1 MSRTRYSVRV
11 VAKHRSS
18 IDPVP
23 WTLIKLNRANQ
34 LTWGVIKF
42 CIAKRSG
49 QFKNKTYTFDIDGV
63 YYDNYANTNKNK
75 FLLDDTILNNS
86 CIIYSLIP
94 IHYKEKMHFIPH
106 NAVDFTLD
114 INEEKIRTQYY

>member
-1 MSRTRYSVRV
+1 MSRKRYSVRV

-18 IDPVP
+18 IHPVP

-42 CIAKRSG
+42 CIAKRLG

-63 YYDNYANTNKNK
+63 YYDDYANTNKTN
-75 FLLDDTILNNS
+75 FRLEDTILNNS
-86 CIIYSLIP
+86 CIIYSLVP
-94 IHYKEKMHFIPH
+94 IHYKEKIHFIPH

-114 INEEKIRTQYY
+114 INEEKIQTQYY

>member
-1 MSRTRYSVRV
+1 MSRKRYSVRV

-18 IDPVP
+18 THPVP

-42 CIAKRSG
+42 CIAKRLG

-63 YYDNYANTNKNK
+63 YYDDYANTSKNK

-86 CIIYSLIP
+86 RIIYSLIP
-94 IHYKEKMHFIPH
+94 IHYKEKIHFIPH

-114 INEEKIRTQYY
+114 INEEKIQTQYY

>member
-1 MSRTRYSVRV
+1 MSRKRYAVRV

-18 IDPVP
+18 IHPVP

-42 CIAKRSG
+42 CIAKRLG

-63 YYDNYANTNKNK
+63 YYDEYANTNKNK
-75 FLLDDTILNNS
+75 FMLDDTILNNS

-94 IHYKEKMHFIPH
+94 IHYKEKIHFIPH

-114 INEEKIRTQYY
+114 INEEKIQTQYY

>member
-1 MSRTRYSVRV
+1 MSRKRYSVRV

-18 IDPVP
+18 IHPVP

-42 CIAKRSG
+42 CIAKRLG

-63 YYDNYANTNKNK
+63 YYDDYANTNKKK
-75 FLLDDTILNNS
+75 FLLEDTILNNS
-86 CIIYSLIP
+86 CIIYSLVP
-94 IHYKEKMHFIPH
+94 IHYKEKIHFIPH

-114 INEEKIRTQYY
+114 INEEKIQTQYY

>member
-1 MSRTRYSVRV
+1 MSRKRYSVRV

-18 IDPVP
+18 IHPVP

-42 CIAKRSG
+42 CIAKRLG

-63 YYDNYANTNKNK
+63 YYDDYANTTKKK
-75 FLLDDTILNNS
+75 FLVNDTILNNS
-86 CIIYSLIP
+86 CIVYSLVP
-94 IHYKEKMHFIPH
+94 IHYKENIHFIPH

-114 INEEKIRTQYY
+114 ISEEKIQTQYY

>member
-1 MSRTRYSVRV
+1 MSRRRYSVRV

-18 IDPVP
+18 INPVP
-23 WTLIKLNRANQ
+23 WTLIKLNRSNQ

-42 CIAKRSG
+42 CIAKRLG

-63 YYDNYANTNKNK
+63 YYDDYANTVKKK
-75 FLLDDTILNNS
+75 FLLDDPILNNS
-86 CIIYSLIP
+86 SIIYSLVP
-94 IHYKEKMHFIPH
+94 IHYKEKIHFIPH

-114 INEEKIRTQYY
+114 INEEKIQTEYY

>member
-1 MSRTRYSVRV
+1 MSRKRYSVRV

-18 IDPVP
+18 IHPVP

-42 CIAKRSG
+42 CIAKHLG

-63 YYDNYANTNKNK
+63 YYENYGNTVKKN
-75 FLLDDTILNNS
+75 FCVNDTILNNS
-86 CIIYSLIP
+86 CIIYSLVP
-94 IHYKEKMHFIPH
+94 IYYKEKIHFIPY
-106 NAVDFTLD
+106 NALDFTLD
-114 INEEKIRTQYY
+114 INEEKIQTQYY